1 MKDFSTIF
9 TVRTDLVS
17 EVREYWREKNSSE
30 PDGTHYENSSIFG
43 ISVDFL
49 EVLNSEG
56 ENITGK
62 PKGRYSTVNVGQ
74 IWNSDGETFTNAMN
88 AAAKVIRSFIP
99 ENAQSCL
106 VAGLGNSAIVADA
119 VGPFTASNVIVT
131 HHIKQTDPLLFEQ
144 LKLCDTM
151 CVCPGVLG
159 STGLE
164 GADIVASVVKNAKP
178 DFVIAVDALAS
189 RKLSRLATT
198 VQVCDTGISPGSG
211 INNTRK
217 SLSFENLG
225 VPVIAI
231 GIPTV
236 VEASTLAYDLL
247 CSVQQEEENE
257 VEEENTQLEKIKQTL
272 SEGNGNFFV
281 TPKETDHIIRD
292 TSKLLGYAINLA
304 LHKNLSKEEIDEFL
318 S

>member
-9 TVRTDLVS
+9 TVRTDLAS
-17 EVREYWREKNSSE
+17 EVREYWKERNGGE
-30 PDGTHYENSSIFG
+30 PDGTYYENRSFFG

-62 PKGRYSTVNVGQ
+62 PMGRYSTVNVGQ

-88 AAAKVIRSFIP
+88 AAAKVIGSFIP

-144 LKLCDTM
+144 LKLRDTM

-178 DFVIAVDALAS
+178 DFVIAIDALAS

-217 SLSFENLG
+217 ALSLENLG

-247 CSVQQEEENE
+247 CSAQTDDESEDENP
-257 VEEENTQLEKIKQTL
+257 QLEKIKQTL

-292 TSKLLGYAINLA
+292 TAKLLGYAINLA
-304 LHKNLSKEEIDEFL
+304 LHENLSKEEIDEFL

>member
-1 MKDFSTIF
+1 MKDFSTIY
-9 TVRTDLVS
+9 TVRTDLAS
-17 EVREYWREKNSSE
+17 EVREYWREKNSRE
-30 PDGTHYENSSIFG
+30 PDGTHYENRSIFG

-49 EVLNSEG
+49 KVINTEG

-62 PKGRYSTVNVGQ
+62 PKGRYSTVNVGE

-88 AAAKVIRSFIP
+88 ACANVIRSFIP
-99 ENAQSCL
+99 QNAQSCL
-106 VAGLGNSAIVADA
+106 IAGLGNSAITADA

-131 HHIKQTDPLLFEQ
+131 HHIKKADPLLFEQ
-144 LKLCDTM
+144 MKLCDTM

-164 GADIVASVVKNAKP
+164 GADIISSVVKNAKP
-178 DFVIAVDALAS
+178 DFVIAIDALAS

-198 VQVCDTGISPGSG
+198 IQVCDTGISPGSG

-217 SLSFENLG
+217 ALTFENLG

-236 VEASTLAYDLL
+236 VEASTLAFDLL
-247 CSVQQEEENE
+247 CSVHGGEEEITD
-257 VEEENTQLEKIKQTL
+257 ENPELDEIKQRL
-272 SEGNGNFFV
+272 CQGSGNFFV